1 LHDKSSEE
9 NDWEDDNNDF
19 DDVLPIDWS

>member
-19 DDVLPIDWS
+19 DDVLPVD